1 LTGIYHHLQLES
13 TAVYIEAIS
22 GDTTESFRA
31 YIEMRRGTKAR
42 KGRKGSRGGGRGKGK
57 ELPARV
63 VKDILNV
70 DTQRIRSGVNLRW
83 KKPGRLT
90 RPFPGAMYT
99 VRQMPSTFGQEVGL
113 TAVGGNTAGVISQ
126 SSSSTDPKFAIAF
139 QLNDLAQASSFAA
152 VFDQYRIDHV
162 SLYFKSCNNAIG
174 LAGASAANQV
184 DPTMLLVVDRDDNNA
199 PSSYASLTQ
208 YDNVIEVEGQ
218 DSAQIDLVPSITSEL
233 YAGGAFSGYQT
244 KRSDGVWV
252 DVANLSVP
260 VYGVKGS
267 IGLLAGS
274 VTYDWTWLISAVYT
288 ISFRNTR

>member
-1 LTGIYHHLQLES
+1 
-13 TAVYIEAIS
+13 
-22 GDTTESFRA
+22 
-31 YIEMRRGTKAR
+31 MNR
-42 KGRKGSRGGGRGKGK
+42 KNLAKGK
-57 ELPARV
+57 RTEPTRRRNEPRRLPDRV
-63 VKDILNV
+63 LKDILNV
-70 DTQRIRSGVNLRW
+70 DTQTLISAVNHRWRHPRRIA
-83 KKPGRLT
+83 
-90 RPFPGAMYT
+90 RPFPGAQYT
-99 VRQMPSTFGQEVGL
+99 VSQMPTTFGQEVGL

-126 SSSSTDPKFAIAF
+126 SSSSSDPKFAIAF

-152 VFDQYRIDHV
+152 IFDQYRIDKV

-199 PSSYASLTQ
+199 PTSFASLTQ

-233 YAGGAFSGYQT
+233 YAGGAFSGYST
-244 KRSDGVWV
+244 KRSDSVWI

-274 VTYDWTWLISAVYT
+274 VTYDWTWLISAIYT